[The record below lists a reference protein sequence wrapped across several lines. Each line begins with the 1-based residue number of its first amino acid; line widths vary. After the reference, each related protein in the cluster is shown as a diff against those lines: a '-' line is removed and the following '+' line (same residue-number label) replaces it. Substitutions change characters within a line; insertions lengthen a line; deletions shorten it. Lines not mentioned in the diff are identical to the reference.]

1 MEAPAS
7 GGDAA
12 VPTTATSALRPSK
25 RDVVKAELPLLSTAA
40 SSALEPSQS
49 ELSRLFVVC
58 GRGRKVDELRALF
71 SSYGTIKHLHLA
83 LDRSKKSRVR
93 LSNAAA
99 AMKKLDLM
107 KLDDGHILKV
117 TIAKERP
124 VGTNGKLKR
133 GQHAR
138 QDPDEKAG
146 DGIHQEDDGGMGAR
160 LPGKRQRSS
169 PPAAA
174 LPAMPCR
181 LASSIPLQAHHLK
194 GSIASHF
201 AEVGSIKQE
210 PRQDTVP
217 IVGVVPDRLVGKTQ
231 TPVRWVLDTMLMIV
245 EQQAAYDKNSA
256 ELFADYQHVA
266 VTANRG
272 TGENL
277 SVVVPRATDESGDE
291 SSTEM
296 LTSSIRSVSLASTP
310 MAMKGS
316 PPNVSLP
323 RLATR
328 EAVTLPSV
336 RNGKQHLR
344 RRRQSLDGSDSST
357 EDGSDGSGIRR
368 KRSNTTTS
376 PPPTLNRRI
385 RGGNLPP
392 WSPPRK
398 FSDRSDFSLSPEAL
412 KSEGISKKQC
422 KRQSSDHSIE
432 GAYRLVKQQ
441 ATRASG
447 DRDGNGPGRRS
458 ARPGIAATDSSL
470 NGRHDVKLELEP
482 APTRTKLF
490 FTSTYKVRYCF
501 QAKWSSFL
509 LKQFLFLAQF
519 TSQELEAMFAVYG
532 DFESVELV
540 KSFGRV
546 RTMAYVRYSMPTT
559 AAFVVK
565 SFREETSQGEGD
577 PEKAEFMAVRDLYM
591 AISEAQ
597 SPPHQRAKLGNVY
610 LEDASTP
617 TLGLNSNF
625 KPESAALASEP
636 TIPTALATAGK
647 VRLWILLLY
656 DRFLATH
663 MLSSVVLSYSGMEF
677 MDIKVVKSTGEAQGV
692 AFVKFDSERNATQA
706 ALQLHQ
712 MELPLGSGKFL
723 QAIVI
728 LAPSLFTT
736 THGNNAIGN
745 DEPMRLDHTAG
756 ERVVSGS
763 SDDVDLRT
771 VEARFAHLMRNNE
784 HQQTR
789 EGYTFPQYP
798 PLPPV
803 GARAG
808 GLDHPPLS
816 MTATAYSPP
825 TSAGYH
831 SPMGSSTPMEYYPMQ
846 LVAYP
851 PPPQQQFQ
859 PYPMYGASGIYQQQ
873 PQQQAFGAA
882 VPTWMEA
889 AGYYP
894 SGAPQYPF
902 SYAAE
907 QQMTYPVAHID
918 NNGAARAAASDG
930 GGYGAAMPSRPR
942 STRSSSEQMDA
953 EDGNS
958 SSSSTLASPSIYVS
972 TSQPLELVRLVTA
985 LHDCP
990 GVVAFTK
997 DTATAADATAY
1008 IVDFG
1013 KEAQALDAVR
1023 KLDGSLCDGQKLR
1036 VATSTST
1043 KQRGGGGKSRA
1054 GSGRRKR
1061 QRVDPRSRK

>member
-1 MEAPAS
+1 
-7 GGDAA
+7 
-12 VPTTATSALRPSK
+12 
-25 RDVVKAELPLLSTAA
+25 
-40 SSALEPSQS
+40 
-49 ELSRLFVVC
+49 
-58 GRGRKVDELRALF
+58 
-71 SSYGTIKHLHLA
+71 
-83 LDRSKKSRVR
+83 
-93 LSNAAA
+93 
-99 AMKKLDLM
+99 MKNLDLM

-117 TIAKERP
+117 AIGFTP
-124 VGTNGKLKR
+124 CTNGKLKR

-138 QDPDEKAG
+138 QDPDEKAE
-146 DGIHQEDDGGMGAR
+146 DGIHREDDGGMDTR

-181 LASSIPLQAHHLK
+181 LAPSIPLQTHQLK

-201 AEVGSIKQE
+201 AEVESIKQE

-217 IVGVVPDRLVGKTQ
+217 IVGVVPDRLADKTQ
-231 TPVRWVLDTMLMIV
+231 APVRWVLDTMVMIV
-245 EQQAAYDKNSA
+245 EQQATYEKSSA

-266 VTANRG
+266 TTANRDS
-272 TGENL
+272 GESL
-277 SVVVPRATDESGDE
+277 SVVVPRAADESSDE
-291 SSTEM
+291 SSTDL
-296 LTSSIRSVSLASTP
+296 LTSSIGSVSLASTP

-316 PPNVSLP
+316 PPNLSLP

-344 RRRQSLDGSDSST
+344 RRRQSVDGSDSST

-376 PPPTLNRRI
+376 PPPTLNRRT

-392 WSPPRK
+392 WSPSRK
-398 FSDRSDFSLSPEAL
+398 FSDRSDISLSPEAL
-412 KSEGISKKQC
+412 KAEGISKKQC

-432 GAYRLVKQQ
+432 GAYRLAKQQ
-441 ATRASG
+441 ATHVSG
-447 DRDGNGPGRRS
+447 DRDGNGPERRP

-470 NGRHDVKLELEP
+470 NERHDIKLELES

-490 FTSTYKVRYCF
+490 FTSTYK
-501 QAKWSSFL
+501 
-509 LKQFLFLAQF
+509 F

-546 RTMAYVRYSMPTT
+546 RTMAYVRYSTPTT

-565 SFREETSQGEGD
+565 SFREETSQGEDD
-577 PEKAEFMAVRDLYM
+577 PEKAEFMAVR
-591 AISEAQ
+591 EAQ
-597 SPPHQRAKLGNVY
+597 SPPHQRAKVAKFCLG
-610 LEDASTP
+610 DTSIP

-625 KPESAALASEP
+625 KPESVALASEP
-636 TIPTALATAGK
+636 TIPTAVATAGK
-647 VRLWILLLY
+647 ERLWILLLY

-745 DEPMRLDHTAG
+745 DEPMRLDRTAG

-763 SDDVDLRT
+763 SEDVDLRT

-816 MTATAYSPP
+816 MAATAYSPP

-831 SPMGSSTPMEYYPMQ
+831 SPMGSPTIMEYYPMQ

-859 PYPMYGASGIYQQQ
+859 PYATYGASGSYQQQ
-873 PQQQAFGAA
+873 SQQQTFGAA
-882 VPTWMEA
+882 VPTWMEPA
-889 AGYYP
+889 AYYP

-902 SYAAE
+902 SYAPE
-907 QQMTYPVAHID
+907 QQMAYPVAHVD
-918 NNGAARAAASDG
+918 NNGATRAVGSG
-930 GGYGAAMPSRPR
+930 GGGHGAALPSRPR

-958 SSSSTLASPSIYVS
+958 SSNSTLASPSIYVA
-972 TSQPLELVRLVTA
+972 TSQPLELVKLVTA

-997 DTATAADATAY
+997 DTAAAADATAY

-1013 KEAQALDAVR
+1013 KEVQALEAAR

-1043 KQRGGGGKSRA
+1043 RQRGGGGGGKSRA